1 MMARKAIQ
9 KYLHFLAHNAQEYKK
24 FNKQLLIG
32 ELAGFLAGFIVA
44 ELVNALSGNEWLV
57 SVLSSI
63 ADYGAAIT
71 GFFIIFYYDQK
82 PSYLQFNRLAR
93 LSKISRMV
101 LSLWPSVLAADIV
114 FLLVRPYMQLI
125 LLDAGIEVGITSTIS
140 HFIAFGA
147 FNLVAI
153 ISKSLLDY
161 RSSKLRESID

>member
-1 MMARKAIQ
+1 
-9 KYLHFLAHNAQEYKK
+9 
-24 FNKQLLIG
+24 
-32 ELAGFLAGFIVA
+32 
-44 ELVNALSGNEWLV
+44 
-57 SVLSSI
+57 
-63 ADYGAAIT
+63 
-71 GFFIIFYYDQK
+71 
-82 PSYLQFNRLAR
+82 
-93 LSKISRMV
+93 MV

-114 FLLVRPYMQLI
+114 FRLVRPYMQLI